1 MTIFALSSGPGI
13 SGVAIVRISGPKASE
28 VIRLLTGK
36 ELPEARRATLR
47 KINNINTSELIDE
60 GIIIWF
66 PGPQSYT
73 GEDMAEIHVHGGKAV
88 ILALQREISNI
99 KNCRLAEPG
108 EFTKLAFQ
116 NGKINLLKAESIADL
131 ISAETEIQRLQAL
144 KIMKGKSSEKFNQ
157 LREKLLKLLSFI
169 EAKIDFP
176 EEDLPEENLRRIK
189 QDSINVLNDINK
201 ILNDQK
207 VGEIIREGF
216 KIAIV
221 GPTNAGKSSL
231 LNNLSNREV
240 AIVSEIAGTTRDVVE
255 THLNIDGYPV
265 IISDTAGIRDSKK
278 TIEKSGIN
286 KMFEK
291 LEEVHRI
298 IIVLSPDS
306 IKIDSVNKLTTLINK
321 RSSKEMVIVFNKSD
335 LNESEKGF
343 CIWKDKIPELRKLK
357 SITISCKNNFD
368 NNNMLKKLYKFI
380 YTNLLSVDTNSDDYY
395 FSEVRQIECLKKITE
410 NLQMAIKHIEA
421 LELSSKFLRDAISE
435 LDNLYGKHDHENEL
449 EIIFN
454 NFCIGK

>member
-1 MTIFALSSGPGI
+1 MSIYALSSGPGV
-13 SGVAIVRISGPKASE
+13 SGVAVIRISGSEASN
-28 VIRLLTGK
+28 VIKLLTGK
-36 ELPEARRATLR
+36 KVPEPRKATLR

-60 GIIIWF
+60 AIIIWF

-88 ILALQREISNI
+88 VLSLQNEISKI
-99 KNCRLAEPG
+99 ENCRLAEPG

-131 ISAETEIQRLQAL
+131 ISAETEIQRLQAV
-144 KIMKGKSSEKFNQ
+144 KIMRGKSSEKFNE
-157 LREKLLKLLSFI
+157 LREKLLKILSFV

-176 EEDLPEENLRRIK
+176 DEDLPEDNLKKIK
-189 QDSINVLNDINK
+189 EESAGALNEINK

-265 IISDTAGIRDSKK
+265 IISDTAGIRESKDE
-278 TIEKSGIN
+278 IEKKGIRLSLKKAENADLKLVVVDAKSIDLSGFLNDLLKNDAI
-286 KMFEK
+286 
-291 LEEVHRI
+291 LV
-298 IIVLSPDS
+298 V
-306 IKIDSVNKLTTLINK
+306 
-321 RSSKEMVIVFNKSD
+321 NKSD
-335 LNESEKGF
+335 L
-343 CIWKDKIPELRKLK
+343 IKDKLDPEILKLNHVLISLKDNSNIDELIKKIKNYLR
-357 SITISCKNNFD
+357 D
-368 NNNMLKKLYKFI
+368 KFI
-380 YTNLLSVDTNSDDYY
+380 TEEDILITRERHRQHLVQCADHLKNFLDKNSKKDFDKAAEDLRLATRHLGMIVGKVDV
-395 FSEVRQIECLKKITE
+395 E
-410 NLQMAIKHIEA
+410 
-421 LELSSKFLRDAISE
+421 
-435 LDNLYGKHDHENEL
+435 
-449 EIIFN
+449 EILGSIFN
-454 NFCIGK
+454 DFCIGK